1 MKSQPHGFCF
11 FNNVAI
17 AADYCL
23 KKTDKK
29 VAILDWDIHHG
40 EGTQKIFYER
50 SDILYI
56 SIHRFD
62 NA

>member
-17 AADYCL
+17 AADYYA
-23 KKTDKK
+23 KRKNKK

-40 EGTQKIFYER
+40 EGTQKIFY
-50 SDILYI
+50 
-56 SIHRFD
+56 
-62 NA
+62 

>member
-17 AADYCL
+17 AADYYG
-23 KKTDKK
+23 KKTNKK

-40 EGTQKIFYER
+40 
-50 SDILYI
+50 
-56 SIHRFD
+56 
-62 NA
+62 